1 MARKG
6 SPKVRTGCITCKA
19 RKVKCDEAKP
29 ECNRCVSTGRK
40 CDGYLPQKQDKQR
53 LWPKNQQ
60 LLANPTRTFPG
71 IETRNEGR
79 ALQYFCD
86 VAGPFLSGPADRYFW
101 THLVMQ
107 FANFEPAVRHSIVAI
122 SSLYE
127 QLPSGL
133 PQGTGAQDQRLIL
146 THYNAAIRELKTMTA
161 PEKQPLVLLV
171 CILFICI
178 EFLQSNDEAALKHCK
193 HGITMLAQCGA
204 GYEWTRQFLG
214 PIFRRLSLFP
224 FFFGRENSHYPS
236 LHALS
241 GSVPKSFQSFADARS
256 LMDELFT
263 RSVRIMRLGDDYRV
277 GQLRHQPFPDS
288 LYDEGMAVNSLLDTW
303 DTLFTTFL
311 STDSACNTAIAER
324 PSVIAQQSLLIRF
337 DVCRIMAGMA
347 VERQEGPYDR
357 HLETFKNLAERLESL
372 ASSVPLVAKGGDA
385 RSIKFTFD
393 MGFMPVMSFCTLK
406 CRDLKTRLRFWR
418 LMPTLACARES
429 LWNLNLMTGLVRRVI
444 EIEHKIRVDDDGQH
458 TIPPSS
464 EPLTE
469 SMRIRHLWADSMP
482 TCRVIHGQTIIG
494 RVAGFFLL
502 DEDGN
507 IHCRTEF
514 FDDMDY
520 NNG

>member
-1 MARKG
+1 
-6 SPKVRTGCITCKA
+6 
-19 RKVKCDEAKP
+19 
-29 ECNRCVSTGRK
+29 
-40 CDGYLPQKQDKQR
+40 
-53 LWPKNQQ
+53 
-60 LLANPTRTFPG
+60 
-71 IETRNEGR
+71 
-79 ALQYFCD
+79 
-86 VAGPFLSGPADRYFW
+86 
-101 THLVMQ
+101 MQ

-127 QLPSGL
+127 QLPSGS
-133 PQGTGAQDQRLIL
+133 PEGTGAQDQRLIL

-193 HGITMLAQCGA
+193 HGITMLSQCGA
-204 GYEWTRQFLG
+204 GYEWTRQFLE

-224 FFFGRENSHYPS
+224 FFFGREDSHYPS

-241 GSVPKSFQSFADARS
+241 GAVPETFQSFTDARS
-256 LMDELFT
+256 MMDELFT

-303 DTLFTTFL
+303 DTLFTSLL
-311 STDSACNTAIAER
+311 STDSACNTTIAER

-337 DVCRIMAGMA
+337 DVCRIMADMA
-347 VERQEGPYDR
+347 VEREEGPYDR
-357 HLETFKNLAERLESL
+357 HLERFKSIAERLESL
-372 ASSVPLVAKGGDA
+372 ASSVPLLAKGGDA
-385 RSIKFTFD
+385 RPAKFTFD

-418 LMPTLACARES
+418 LMPTLARARES

-444 EIEHKIRVDDDGQH
+444 EIEHKIQIDDDGQH
-458 TIPPSS
+458 TIPHSS
-464 EPLTE
+464 EPPTE
-469 SMRIRHLWADSMP
+469 RMRIRHLWADSMP
-482 TCRVIHGQTIIG
+482 TCRVIHGQTIVG
-494 RVAGFFLL
+494 RVAGFLL
-502 DEDGN
+502 SDEDGN
-507 IHCRTEF
+507 IHSRTEF